1 MGVGYSIESAV
12 GIVVLDRPDV
22 LNSFD
27 DAMGSEALHVISE
40 AAADE
45 AIRCIVITGAGRA
58 FCAGEDLGALADQYE
73 RGEAPDLGETLI
85 KRYNP
90 MIRAIRSAP
99 KPVIAAVNG
108 VAAGAGASLALA
120 CDVRIAS
127 AHAKLVLAFVNA
139 GLVPDSGAIW
149 FLTQMVGSARAWQL
163 ASTGRPVAADEAAS
177 LGLFD
182 RVVDASS
189 FDETWRAAARD
200 LASGPTQALALIK
213 RLVNNAADLSL
224 DEHLDIEVE
233 AQSTAGRT
241 ADHLEG
247 VRAFLAKRPPD
258 FRGR

>member
-1 MGVGYSIESAV
+1 
-12 GIVVLDRPDV
+12 
-22 LNSFD
+22 
-27 DAMGSEALHVISE
+27 
-40 AAADE
+40 
-45 AIRCIVITGAGRA
+45 
-58 FCAGEDLGALADQYE
+58 
-73 RGEAPDLGETLI
+73 
-85 KRYNP
+85 
-90 MIRAIRSAP
+90 
-99 KPVIAAVNG
+99 VIAAVNG